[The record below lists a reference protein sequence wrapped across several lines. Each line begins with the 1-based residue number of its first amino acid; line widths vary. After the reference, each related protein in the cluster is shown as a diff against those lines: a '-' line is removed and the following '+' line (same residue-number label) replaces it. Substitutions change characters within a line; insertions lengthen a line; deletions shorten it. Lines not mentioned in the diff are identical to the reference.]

1 MADGLLQRFV
11 RGVRQVV
18 ALQLIIALFAV
29 ALAGWTLGVTGE
41 LMRERESLRARVAQ
55 LEETLVSNDVVVPSA
70 ANVLETPMQRARNA
84 YPPAAPAGAELGV
97 VAESEASALRIIS
110 DLFTPAPAMAVVIV
124 HVRND
129 AEARIAAPIAE
140 LFAQQSSLRV
150 LISIMPPRD
159 PRGPGYFYFDGRQSG
174 AAAALMQSFHDI
186 ARGAEVAPW
195 SAQVLA
201 QARRVAPQA
210 HWVLFNAFQVPFE
223 EKLRFAGVDDA
234 TVALYRHQARAQAA
248 ARLQALADAAGLA
261 RGRWEPCVIEG
272 DPSQRLVE
280 QEQGLD
286 CDLTIIG
293 KHGQSAAEDLLLGS
307 VTKHV
312 LAEGAADVLVATRP
326 AA

>member
-1 MADGLLQRFV
+1 MTLPADTLQSILAATDLSPPARHAAERAARLAHEQGAVLTLLHVLPQ
-11 RGVRQVV
+11 GPLDDLRQWLGGTLAEQLHDDARRELA
-18 ALQLIIALFAV
+18 AL
-29 ALAGWTLGVTGE
+29 GSE
-41 LMRERESLRARVAQ
+41 L
-55 LEETLVSNDVVVPSA
+55 
-70 ANVLETPMQRARNA
+70 QRARHA
-84 YPPAAPAGAELGV
+84 RVRWRVESGAVPATLDRVAEDCAAELLV
-97 VAESEASALRIIS
+97 V
-110 DLFTPAPAMAVVIV
+110 
-124 HVRND
+124 
-129 AEARIAAPIAE
+129 
-140 LFAQQSSLRV
+140 
-150 LISIMPPRD
+150 
-159 PRGPGYFYFDGRQSG
+159 G
-174 AAAALMQSFHDI
+174 
-186 ARGAEVAPW
+186 ARGAGFLRRLVLGTTAERLLRRTTRPLLVVRQAAHERYRRVLLALDFSPW

-272 DPSQRLVE
+272 DPSLRLVE